1 MQPGF
6 LLRDRSSSSSSTSTS
21 KMQKTADKERS
32 AVSLDRFKYI
42 PVRLDEEERQI
53 LSVLESALEVS
64 EYTDNVDVIHSHL
77 RQTRLNRIISNLVE
91 VLSIT
96 TGLMVAAN
104 LTKGEALCKGKSLSE
119 NVPFFKDMFEIG
131 RRYKIMNPTKMRDT
145 YGKLMWILMDT
156 EAPAVKRELNIDFVK
171 PLLTVYSFLEERES
185 LNLLLSPSLD
195 TATATLD
202 ANLSQKSR
210 EELIADGKAKT
221 EAIQAIC
228 QEFASEKL
236 TKEDIARVL
245 ESIADNNSYLSYNVK
260 PVERM
265 IALLKEHFDRN
276 KEDSNFSLELTTK
289 PKKRSS
295 YDSGYFSSFTNYVYG
310 GYSST
315 FNGSGASLSHSHS
328 TQYSF
333 VLQSLTLWCEIM
345 RYMPRLWAL
354 AEADML
360 NEGYRLCD
368 TGQGYNRLHTCPS
381 VGGMM
386 RRILNTVQKKVGDAW
401 VGLSVVHLGDRDVPN
416 ALVFIDKYT
425 QVPRILSPVAKCI
438 DALPSLKDDAYFH
451 SYVKQEWGSVEALR
465 LQILS
470 DFFKHGFDG
479 SGDDGGSCIDGRL
492 TSAWNWCSKLEKKPY
507 YNVFMFTGFQGFDG
521 DWKN

>member
-1 MQPGF
+1 MQAGF
-6 LLRDRSSSSSSTSTS
+6 LLRDRNVGSSSSTSS
-21 KMQKTADKERS
+21 KIQRTEERP
-32 AVSLDRFKYI
+32 VSLDRFKYI
-42 PVRLDEEERQI
+42 PVRLNEEERQI

-91 VLSIT
+91 ILSIT

-104 LTKGEALCKGKSLSE
+104 LTKGEALCKGKGLSE
-119 NVPFFKDMFEIG
+119 NVPFFRDMFEIG

-171 PLLTVYSFLEERES
+171 PLLTVHSFLEERGG
-185 LNLLLSPSLD
+185 LNLLLSPLLEA
-195 TATATLD
+195 ATATLD
-202 ANLSQKSR
+202 TNLSQRSR
-210 EELIADGKAKT
+210 EELKAAGGCK
-221 EAIQAIC
+221 AQAVQTLC

-236 TKEDIARVL
+236 SKEDILRAL

-265 IALLKEHFDRN
+265 INLLKENFDRN
-276 KEDSNFSLELTTK
+276 KEDNNFSLELTTK
-289 PKKRSS
+289 PKKRPS
-295 YDSGYFSSFTNYVYG
+295 YDSGYFSSFTSYVYG

-315 FNGSGASLSHSHS
+315 FNGSGACLSHSHS

-345 RYMPRLWAL
+345 RHMPRLWAL

-360 NEGYRLCD
+360 NEAYRLCD
-368 TGQGYNRLHTCPS
+368 TGQGYNRLHSCPL
-381 VGGMM
+381 VGGIM

-438 DALPSLKDDAYFH
+438 EALPSLRDDAYFH
-451 SYVKQEWGSVEALR
+451 SYVKQEWGSIEALR
-465 LQILS
+465 MQILS

-521 DWKN
+521 DWKD